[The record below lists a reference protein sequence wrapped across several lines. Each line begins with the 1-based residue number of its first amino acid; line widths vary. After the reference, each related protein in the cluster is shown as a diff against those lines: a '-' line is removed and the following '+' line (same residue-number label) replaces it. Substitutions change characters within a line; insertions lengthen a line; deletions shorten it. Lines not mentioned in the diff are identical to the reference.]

1 MLLESVPG
9 SSCAPGA
16 HAGGQPSG
24 LSTPGTRH
32 SSYAPNRADL
42 VRVAIA
48 GLIGMVCPCTIP
60 SEPRLRARLRQK
72 GAVIVGKTT
81 CRTFKLN
88 GHATE
93 T

>member
-60 SEPRLRARLRQK
+60 SKPRLRARLRQK
-72 GAVIVGKTT
+72 APSSSARPHAVPY
-81 CRTFKLN
+81 KLN

>member
-16 HAGGQPSG
+16 HACGQPSS

-48 GLIGMVCPCTIP
+48 GLIVDDLPVHDP
-60 SEPRLRARLRQK
+60 VRAQTQGPTAPERRRHRRQDHMPYL
-72 GAVIVGKTT
+72 TS
-81 CRTFKLN
+81 
-88 GHATE
+88 
-93 T
+93 

>member
-9 SSCAPGA
+9 SSCAPDA
-16 HAGGQPSG
+16 HACGQLSG